1 MLFIFAPLYLVY
13 PRVNQNAPKRH
24 LWGIDKLQAHEAV
37 GLKRLLCQTELSSS
51 KLIVSP
57 CNAPAAQER
66 DPPL

>member
-13 PRVNQNAPKRH
+13 PRVNQNAPKHH
-24 LWGIDKLQAHEAV
+24 LWGIDKLQAREAV

-51 KLIVSP
+51 NLIMAR
-57 CNAPAAQER
+57 CAPAAQER